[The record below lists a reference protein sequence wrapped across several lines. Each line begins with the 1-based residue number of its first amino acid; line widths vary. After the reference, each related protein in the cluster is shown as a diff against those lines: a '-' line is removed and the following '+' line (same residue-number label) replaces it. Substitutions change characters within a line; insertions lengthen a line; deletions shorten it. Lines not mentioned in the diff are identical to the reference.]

1 MSIAIHAVKAVYNA
15 TTFDPNVMIQK
26 DQPIEYRCVSCS
38 FRGNLEASVEHAVKN
53 QFVVKDKVVNE

>member
-15 TTFDPNVMIQK
+15 ATFNPSVMIQK

-38 FRGNLEASVEHAVKN
+38 FRGNLGASVEHAVTN
-53 QFVVKDKVVNE
+53 QFVVKDKVADE